1 MMECHAIG
9 RGSSAVVDEGNS
21 LLYFLLIFLCF
32 LLFFLFFNFS

>member
-21 LLYFLLIFLCF
+21 PLFPFDFFMFFVVFFIF
-32 LLFFLFFNFS
+32 